1 MLQLEK
7 AMNDSLTFL
16 IVRHPF
22 ERLLSAY
29 RDKIMFAIPH
39 SLHDKLGHRIIK
51 KYRKSVRFSIYLSKK
66 MFEIICYYCCRD
78 EFENQNG
85 HYSLNL

>member
-1 MLQLEK
+1 
-7 AMNDSLTFL
+7 MNVSVSFL

-39 SLHDKLGHRIIK
+39 SLHDKLGIKIIR
-51 KYRKSVRFSIYLSKK
+51 KYRKNVSYSYVLIVFFIIFLIFFSIP
-66 MFEIICYYCCRD
+66 FIP
-78 EFENQNG
+78 
-85 HYSLNL
+85 